1 MKKKLYESLVCALAI
16 ISVIFVIVDL
26 NGSMTKT
33 MIAADKLIYTFFVF
47 DYFIRLYLSSDKKS
61 FVKSNLFDLIAILP
75 FSSALRIFRTFKF
88 VRVVRLVKLAR
99 LTKLTRLVAL
109 SGRLLK
115 RSGVFLNTN
124 GFKYMLML
132 SVVMIFIGGILISY
146 IEDMTLT
153 DGLWWAFV
161 TSTTVGYGDISP
173 STSLGRIVACVLMIC
188 GIGLIGSLTSTIT
201 SFFINSKN
209 NETVSNDKVNMVLK
223 LYDELNDSE
232 KKVFKNQI
240 NY

>member
-33 MIAADKLIYTFFVF
+33 MVAADKLIYTFFVF